1 MPPFIISDSDQ
12 TDYYRRGPLFN
23 IFVVKKEGKSQSER
37 CGSVTRIRRMNDK
50 IREDLVHK
58 SYVKKMLGANPT
70 WHASKNVMY
79 GSRE

>member
-1 MPPFIISDSDQ
+1 VSKPITIVEGR
-12 TDYYRRGPLFN
+12 YL
-23 IFVVKKEGKSQSER
+23 IFCRKKGRQESVRK
-37 CGSVTRIRRMNDK
+37 SVTRIRRMSDE

-70 WHASKNVMY
+70 WYASKNVMY